1 MNKVE
6 KIQTQMLIYECG
18 HVYSVEFFIEMAD
31 APSALSCP
39 EPAGML
45 LCWCGTVSCRLLVP
59 EAPPSG

>member
-1 MNKVE
+1 MWQSFSYSLKIYIWEERLKPEGVSMNKTE

-39 EPAGML
+39 
-45 LCWCGTVSCRLLVP
+45 
-59 EAPPSG
+59 

>member
-1 MNKVE
+1 MWQSFSYSLKIYIWEERLKPEGVSMNKVE

-39 EPAGML
+39 
-45 LCWCGTVSCRLLVP
+45 
-59 EAPPSG
+59 